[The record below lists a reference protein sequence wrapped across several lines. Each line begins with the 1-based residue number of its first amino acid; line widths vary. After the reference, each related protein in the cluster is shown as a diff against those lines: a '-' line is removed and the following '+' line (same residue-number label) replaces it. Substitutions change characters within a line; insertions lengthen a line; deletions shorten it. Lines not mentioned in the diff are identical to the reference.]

1 MDSGFRRNDEPG
13 KPRSGMV
20 QQAVM
25 KLQTDWYGG
34 CAEPGREV
42 RQAEERRRKIHA
54 VTEFPASHTHTDV
67 PLSCTHRYS
76 GESRKP
82 FQTISSYKSRHV
94 GLSSSISSSFHT
106 PPPVFD
112 ALLTHNRAPHRFV
125 ALIPNQ
131 RVDTVTL
138 RETFRRTVLMLP
150 DPTEKVGRNADIER
164 SATLIGEN
172 VDARLLHCSADSHCF
187 RLLIT
192 DAAISVLCS
201 HRHYFHR
208 HSGESRNPS

>member
-1 MDSGFRRNDEPG
+1 MCRTGTRGTASRRAETEDTRRHRVSGFSYSYGCSAFMYPPLFRG
-13 KPRSGMV
+13 KPEAISNNIFIQITPCRIV
-20 QQAVM
+20 LLDQF
-25 KLQTDWYGG
+25 
-34 CAEPGREV
+34 
-42 RQAEERRRKIHA
+42 
-54 VTEFPASHTHTDV
+54 EFP
-67 PLSCTHRYS
+67 Y
-76 GESRKP
+76 
-82 FQTISSYKSRHV
+82 
-94 GLSSSISSSFHT
+94 

-112 ALLTHNRAPHRFV
+112 ALLSHNRAPHRFV

-131 RVDTVTL
+131 RVNTVTL

-201 HRHYFHR
+201 HRHCFHR